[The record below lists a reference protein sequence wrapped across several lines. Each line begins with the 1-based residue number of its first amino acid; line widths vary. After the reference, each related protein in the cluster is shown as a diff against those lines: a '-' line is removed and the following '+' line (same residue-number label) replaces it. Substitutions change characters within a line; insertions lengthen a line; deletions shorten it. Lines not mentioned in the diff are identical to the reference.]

1 MSFKSNSTLSSL
13 RISTTNIRGLGV
25 GGPNEG
31 KKLNCLLDL
40 KTDLTIITDSHAD
53 LTKLNSLKSNNRQ
66 LLSQYDLIGHNSLKR
81 GVTVMIKHSSG
92 CTVEK
97 LTELDC
103 TDTLAFN
110 LICPDK
116 TVIYII
122 ACYAPSDKD
131 NPDYWDAVYEY
142 YMNSNEDYKLILG
155 DYNCTLNH
163 RLDSR
168 GYDTDPHKKCRQRI
182 NQWLENGTCCDTYRD
197 LHPNKVGY
205 TFRTKN
211 LKKQARLD
219 YILTSPQLISKV
231 KEIKN
236 VPQTCTDHSSII
248 MSVDFNCAERG
259 PGVYK

>member
-1 MSFKSNSTLSSL
+1 
-13 RISTTNIRGLGV
+13 
-25 GGPNEG
+25 
-31 KKLNCLLDL
+31 
-40 KTDLTIITDSHAD
+40 
-53 LTKLNSLKSNNRQ
+53 
-66 LLSQYDLIGHNSLKR
+66 
-81 GVTVMIKHSSG
+81 
-92 CTVEK
+92 
-97 LTELDC
+97 
-103 TDTLAFN
+103 
-110 LICPDK
+110 
-116 TVIYII
+116 
-122 ACYAPSDKD
+122 
-131 NPDYWDAVYEY
+131 
-142 YMNSNEDYKLILG
+142 MNSNEDYKLILG

-197 LHPNKVGY
+197 FHPNKVGY

-248 MSVDFNCAERG
+248 MSSTTTTTKTTRYLFINTPSHLGLSIIEVSLILILERILFYFPILYTYIVHNCVSE
-259 PGVYK
+259 